1 MKGLVKDLAH
11 ARCKT
16 QLGEYKQRIQ
26 SLLQRPQHL
35 KEFVGHVERVQSLK
49 SKQKALAKNT
59 NVLDD
64 LRSVQESY
72 KEETEAVDAFV
83 ASRVGEMTQQ
93 LDANIQRL
101 DEQVLQLHNQLQGGL
116 LIDASHFED
125 PSAVKSELESV
136 KQRLTQLNELS
147 KQYTEYQTLFNLMP
161 FKHLNLQ
168 ATQEHF
174 ATVNGEELSK
184 DVAVAF
190 EDAYALHKKLSNDVT
205 AVLKDRTAAFKLNM
219 PTVLEL
225 GNPAVKDRH

>member
-1 MKGLVKDLAH
+1 M
-11 ARCKT
+11 
-16 QLGEYKQRIQ
+16 
-26 SLLQRPQHL
+26 
-35 KEFVGHVERVQSLK
+35 VQ
-49 SKQKALAKNT
+49 
-59 NVLDD
+59 LDD

-101 DEQVLQLHNQLQGGL
+101 DEQVLQLHNQLQGG
-116 LIDASHFED
+116 ASHFED

-136 KQRLTQLNELS
+136 KQRLTQLDELS

-161 FKHLNLQ
+161 FKYLNLQ

-174 ATVNGEELSK
+174 ATVESLWTAVEKWNELYQTAMTSPFFEVNAEEQSK
-184 DVAVAF
+184 DAAVAF
-190 EDAYALHKKLSNDVT
+190 KDAYALHKKLSNDVT
-205 AVLKDRTAAFKLNM
+205 AVLKDRTAEFKLNI

-225 GNPAVKDRH
+225 GNPAMKDRH